1 MGKSKYY
8 YNRETCQ
15 YERAKISIW
24 NIIWYTL
31 GTLVVGGIMF
41 VGLVVISDQLIETE
55 KEASLRSENEALKK
69 HRVIL
74 TNQLQGVE
82 SSLSYLRAQ
91 DNKIHDQLFD
101 VDENQRSGSTNRN
114 HSNAILL
121 SSPEE
126 YTIRFN
132 ELKSRTEK
140 LFQRSAK
147 VNTAIGT
154 RMSITPD
161 DAFLLES
168 LPTLPPIKDMNTEL
182 MVSGFGVRINPFHK
196 GRYSHQG
203 LDLAAP
209 RGTLVYATAPGRVS
223 KINRSSLQAGYGNY
237 VEVDHGNGFITRY
250 AHMDDIIVKQG
261 QQVSKDEHIGF
272 VGSTGGS
279 IVPHVHYEII
289 QHGEN
294 VDPMIYMIEGLS
306 SQQYNELVLLSKKLN
321 QSLD

>member
-24 NIIWYTL
+24 NIVWYTL
-31 GTLVVGGIMF
+31 GILVVGGIMF
-41 VGLVVISDQLIETE
+41 IGLVIISDQLIETE
-55 KEASLRSENEALKK
+55 KEAAVRSENDALKK

-74 TNQLQGVE
+74 TSQLQEIE
-82 SSLSYLRAQ
+82 SSLDNLRAQ

-101 VDENQRSGSTNRN
+101 VDDNQRSGSNNRN

-121 SSPEE
+121 STPEE
-126 YTIRFN
+126 YAIRFN
-132 ELKSRTEK
+132 ELKSRTDM
-140 LFQRSAK
+140 LHRQSAK
-147 VNTAIGT
+147 VNSAIGARVNVT
-154 RMSITPD
+154 SD
-161 DAFLLES
+161 DASVLES
-168 LPTLPPIKDMNTEL
+168 LPTLPPIKEMNTEL

-196 GRYSHQG
+196 GKYSHQG

-209 RGTLVYATAPGRVS
+209 RGTAVYATAPGKVIR
-223 KINRSSLQAGYGNY
+223 INRSSLQAGYGNY
-237 VEVDHGNGFITRY
+237 IEVDHGNGFVTRY
-250 AHMDDIIVKQG
+250 AHLEDILVKTG
-261 QQVSKDEHIGF
+261 QQVTKDEQIGL

-279 IVPHVHYEII
+279 IVPHIHYEII
-289 QHGEN
+289 QRDEN

-306 SQQYNELVLLSKKLN
+306 SQQYSELALLSKKLN